1 MLLLLDYLRM
11 NIRSVCLHQK
21 SAWRDPRG
29 SRPVTRDTIVTRT
42 QVEIFAGNSPSF
54 GDESNQNHKFI
65 THLDRGQH
73 QVWLWHSIRTQ
84 LNNFYLRESR
94 LCKMSGSFN
103 NPFMSGCDQSQ
114 MPVDVIVY
122 RYRQHPGSDSAVAM
136 IEFPNFHDDS
146 FSESRCISFALE
158 YKVATAAFYNK
169 DTNLISMHFIVAL

>member
-1 MLLLLDYLRM
+1 MSPSD
-11 NIRSVCLHQK
+11 VCVTWPTWHE
-21 SAWRDPRG
+21 ARDTWHHRDPR
-29 SRPVTRDTIVTRT
+29 T
-42 QVEIFAGNSPSF
+42 VEIIAGNSPSF

-136 IEFPNFHDDS
+136 VEILNFYTNTFGKPMPMLQLWFRH
-146 FSESRCISFALE
+146 F
-158 YKVATAAFYNK
+158 KVA
-169 DTNLISMHFIVAL
+169 L

>member
-1 MLLLLDYLRM
+1 MRSLIDAALVWLSPYEYQIC
-11 NIRSVCLHQK
+11 NSVCLHQM

-29 SRPVTRDTIVTRT
+29 TRPVTRGTIVTRT
-42 QVEIFAGNSPSF
+42 QVEIIAGNSPSF

-122 RYRQHPGSDSAVAM
+122 RYRQHPTSWKLFRCG
-136 IEFPNFHDDS
+136 DDRVPK
-146 FSESRCISFALE
+146 FSWWFFFW
-158 YKVATAAFYNK
+158 KQ
-169 DTNLISMHFIVAL
+169 MHQLCFRVQGCYCSLLQ